1 LIGFGFDATADGR
14 ITGLKLSAYDTRLEE
29 PLETYSFAS
38 DGEGFSYSFSEAIY
52 NPKALMIDSTKGI
65 VGFPMSM
72 YHYDEFNYYY
82 ESSFVLFFIDFDS
95 DDIIS
100 EPIFISHDQTDYY
113 MQVDRGVYIENIVN
127 DVVTDRYIYTFS
139 YEQVLVYH
147 IETDTIIQK
156 ETLNEAVNAYID

>member
-1 LIGFGFDATADGR
+1 
-14 ITGLKLSAYDTRLEE
+14 
-29 PLETYSFAS
+29 
-38 DGEGFSYSFSEAIY
+38 
-52 NPKALMIDSTKGI
+52 
-65 VGFPMSM
+65 M